1 MAVIASAGTPRRGT
15 HPARIPRPVLPL
27 PSAPHPASDRRL
39 SLPRIGPE
47 TSTTPPS
54 GPEAGTLLLHQ
65 PAGPFFALAA
75 LFAVALPW
83 PWLLHWPDAA
93 VLHVRLGIFGM
104 AGAAVAGYLLTAR
117 RAWTGGGL
125 SVPVS
130 WLAAVWLAGRIAT
143 LAFPDRPELAPV
155 SALVVGAVLL
165 APVLA
170 ARAWG
175 RLPVALFLLLM
186 GPAEAAFIAGRLP
199 PASLA
204 TLLALLLALVGGRAV
219 PAFLA
224 AEATRRGWP
233 VRPPAW
239 PALIGPVAIALAHL
253 PPLRVVMLLAAGLW
267 CLARLRH
274 RHAGRLLAEAALSA
288 PAMLV
293 WGWGLLA
300 AGLAATAL
308 GWPSPVAGLH
318 LLTLGAAGGM
328 IFAISARAGM
338 RRVPG
343 RGLVA
348 RRRQS
353 LGFVLLLAAA
363 GLRLAAEFFPGAL
376 MLSGLCWSAA
386 WLCHL
391 AAHLPALFRP
401 APRPMLS
408 APFFLEEA
416 GATPGP

>member
-1 MAVIASAGTPRRGT
+1 MSRPDDPRSRRAWRLSALLYALLIAYGSLFPFSGWTRPPEPWAWLRWPPDVAHWSRADLLVNILAYVPLGFGLASGSSPRRSGMAAVLWAALAGFALSFSIEST
-15 HPARIPRPVLPL
+15 QAYLPARV
-27 PSAPHPASDRRL
+27 S
-39 SLPRIGPE
+39 SLGDLL
-47 TSTTPPS
+47 TNT
-54 GPEAGTLLLHQ
+54 GGTLL
-65 PAGPFFALAA
+65 
-75 LFAVALPW
+75 
-83 PWLLHWPDAA
+83 
-93 VLHVRLGIFGM
+93 
-104 AGAAVAGYLLTAR
+104 GA
-117 RAWTGGGL
+117 
-125 SVPVS
+125 
-130 WLAAVWLAGRIAT
+130 
-143 LAFPDRPELAPV
+143 
-155 SALVVGAVLL
+155 
-165 APVLA
+165 
-170 ARAWG
+170 
-175 RLPVALFLLLM
+175 M
-186 GPAEAAFIAGRLP
+186 
-199 PASLA
+199 
-204 TLLALLLALVGGRAV
+204 
-219 PAFLA
+219 
-224 AEATRRGWP
+224 
-233 VRPPAW
+233 
-239 PALIGPVAIALAHL
+239 
-253 PPLRVVMLLAAGLW
+253 
-267 CLARLRH
+267 LARGLGSRG
-274 RHAGRLLAEAALSA
+274 HAGRLLADWRASA